1 MGRGVEHGYGF
12 LWSEALALSER
23 AQRLHR
29 SFLRYLGPAEQALT
43 WEPPVDVQETDE
55 GLVLFFALPGVA
67 QQDIELRLSGGELTL
82 SAIRPLPLVHPAAI
96 VRRMEIPHG
105 RFVRQIPLPEPS
117 FEIAETQYVNGC
129 LQVHLMRRPRS
140 K

>member
-1 MGRGVEHGYGF
+1 MRSGEREYGF

-29 SFLRYLGPAEQALT
+29 SFLRYLGPAEQTLA

-82 SAIRPLPLVHPAAI
+82 RAIRPLPFVHPAAV
-96 VRRMEIPHG
+96 VRRIEIPHG

-117 FEIAETQYVNGC
+117 LEIAGTQYLNGC